1 VVAGY
6 IAALAPGSYLIL
18 SLGRGDGPRAVGFFR
33 AYANWAGP
41 VYNHSAEDAASFF
54 GSLPLMAPGLVDARE
69 WRPDVPLSE
78 PVPPRDGET
87 LAGVAQ
93 VTR

>member
-1 VVAGY
+1 M
-6 IAALAPGSYLIL
+6 
-18 SLGRGDGPRAVGFFR
+18 
-33 AYANWAGP
+33 
-41 VYNHSAEDAASFF
+41 YNHSAEDAASFF
-54 GSLPLMAPGLVDARE
+54 GSLPLMPPGLVDARE

-87 LAGVAQ
+87 LAGVAR